1 MSSVAEIKQAILELP
16 KAEYA
21 EIVEWLQE
29 LEEEAWDRQIEE
41 DAKSGKLDA
50 LAAEAW
56 EAKAN
61 GTLVDL

>member
-1 MSSVAEIKQAILELP
+1 MSSVTEIKQAILELS

-21 EIVEWLQE
+21 EIVDWLYE

-61 GTLVDL
+61 GTLMDL

>member
-1 MSSVAEIKQAILELP
+1 MTTVAEIKQAILDLP

-21 EIVEWLQE
+21 KLKEWLQE
-29 LEEEAWDRQIEE
+29 LEAEEWDRQIEE
-41 DAKSGKLDA
+41 DALAGRLDA

-61 GTLVDL
+61 GTLMDL

>member
-61 GTLVDL
+61 GTLMDL